1 MVLLWTV
8 KSAWSNE
15 NVQKVQS
22 RESDRWKVEVAAN
35 ETVVSEVTDR
45 YIAISAQDFGII
57 VLPS

>member
-35 ETVVSEVTDR
+35 ETVVSEVLTVTLLFLR
-45 YIAISAQDFGII
+45 RI
-57 VLPS
+57 LE